1 MTQTLNAML
10 MLFTRAFVVASMLSM
25 ALSLTIPQILAPLRN
40 GWLVA
45 LALLANFVIV
55 PAVVLI
61 LTSLIPMQ
69 EDQRIGISLLGT
81 VAAMVVATGNF
92 ADRPNVLVMIVA
104 GLLFLAIF
112 LPTAAER
119 GKRSAG
125 AGSVASQAGANTKGG
140 EQTITG

>member
-1 MTQTLNAML
+1 MTQALNAML
-10 MLFTRAFVVASMLSM
+10 NLFTRAFVVVSILSM

-40 GWLVA
+40 GRLVA

-61 LTSLIPMQ
+61 LTRLIPMQ
-69 EDQRIGISLLGT
+69 EDLRIGISLLGT
-81 VAAMVVATGNF
+81 AAMVVATGNF
-92 ADRPNVLVMIVA
+92 ADQPNVLVMIVA

-112 LPTAAER
+112 LPTAAEC
-119 GKRSAG
+119 GKRGAG

>member
-10 MLFTRAFVVASMLSM
+10 NLFTRAFVVASMLSL
-25 ALSLTIPQILAPLRN
+25 ALSLTIPQIIAPLRD
-40 GWLVA
+40 GQLVA
-45 LALLANFVIV
+45 LALLANFVII

-61 LTSLIPMQ
+61 LTSLIPVQ
-69 EDQRIGISLLGT
+69 EDLRIGISLLGT

-125 AGSVASQAGANTKGG
+125 AGSVTSQAGANTKGG